1 MTVTAHSPPM
11 EEDPAHQFQMML
23 KPLRKAVQLGNLE
36 AAVRFASNLL
46 EIGGD
51 VAKHEG
57 RKVHFLL
64 AALEGAPVAF
74 KSDFADKVLG
84 AYGGRL
90 SDDARLRLSSILDR
104 L

>member
-1 MTVTAHSPPM
+1 
-11 EEDPAHQFQMML
+11 
-23 KPLRKAVQLGNLE
+23 
-36 AAVRFASNLL
+36 
-46 EIGGD
+46 

-104 L
+104 R